1 MRKRKIKQY
10 HNLKIID
17 YSDEVRG
24 IAKVDDKTI
33 FVAGA
38 IAFEKVNATRTKK
51 TTNFDEAIATE
62 ILEPSPLRIES
73 ECDFF
78 HICGGC
84 SLQYLSQD
92 EQINN
97 KLEIVQNMFS
107 RTGVEV
113 ISWQEP
119 LKAKPWGYRRKARLG
134 VRFVAKKGKVL
145 VGFREKNSAFLAD
158 MDSCLVLHPLIGNNL
173 TILAEM
179 VEQLSIKEQVA
190 QFEIAVSESD
200 SVIIVRNL
208 AEFSSKDIAILNEYA
223 NTLDVKFYTQ
233 SGGPQTIKPLNNLA
247 NLTYTHPDFNI
258 EFNFLAEDFTQVN
271 FDINKQMVK
280 QAINWLDLNLDDEVL
295 DLFCGL
301 GNFTLPIATKVA
313 SVVGIEGDKSLVE
326 RAKENAKNN
335 NIKNAKFYLAN
346 LFEDI
351 GAFKWAK
358 NKYNKALIDPAR
370 SGAKEIMSLLP
381 KFGVE
386 RIVYVSCNPATLV
399 RDSKI
404 LQDLGYQA
412 QKATIMD
419 MFSHTTHIETMV
431 LFDKV

>member
-1 MRKRKIKQY
+1 
-10 HNLKIID
+10 
-17 YSDEVRG
+17 
-24 IAKVDDKTI
+24 
-33 FVAGA
+33 
-38 IAFEKVNATRTKK
+38 
-51 TTNFDEAIATE
+51 
-62 ILEPSPLRIES
+62 
-73 ECDFF
+73 
-78 HICGGC
+78 
-84 SLQYLSQD
+84 
-92 EQINN
+92 
-97 KLEIVQNMFS
+97 
-107 RTGVEV
+107 
-113 ISWQEP
+113 
-119 LKAKPWGYRRKARLG
+119 

-419 MFSHTTHIETMV
+419 MFTHTSHIETMT